1 MSIEVRS
8 PYSGEMV
15 KIMPKDVGKAVKD
28 RDGRVFYVLEDDE
41 GGYYPSMTRSGEGS
55 AKAQGDH
62 ARTEERMAEHHA
74 AVAERGAGSGKRP
87 SKGYLAYMVVIGI
100 VIVAVWAFVYGPLQ
114 GLVMGE

>member
-28 RDGRVFYVLEDDE
+28 ADGRVFYVLEDGE
-41 GGYYPSMTRSGEGS
+41 GGHYPSMTRSGEGS

-62 ARTEERMAEHHA
+62 ARTEDRMGEHQA
-74 AVAERGAGSGKRP
+74 AARARDATSKGKKP
-87 SKGYLAYMVVIGI
+87 SKGYLLYMII
-100 VIVAVWAFVYGPLQ
+100 VGVLIVAGWAFIYGPLK
-114 GLVMGE
+114 